1 LAGLLPEP
9 SLRFSRTSSGG
20 IVGAMHMLDVLAA
33 ILVVGATVAFTFGAM
48 MLARASDVE
57 AIYYLI
63 VGVVAL
69 RAGVQLVRP
78 GASA

>member
-1 LAGLLPEP
+1 MQ
-9 SLRFSRTSSGG
+9 
-20 IVGAMHMLDVLAA
+20 VLDVLAA
-33 ILVVGATVAFTFGAM
+33 ALVVGAAAAFTFGALA
-48 MLARASDVE
+48 LARSSDVE
-57 AIYYLI
+57 ALYFLV